1 MKKSNEE
8 EKEIAIFRP
17 NKPGI
22 RKILGDLEADIMET
36 IWAAGPRVTITV
48 REVHQVL
55 QASRGAAYTTVM
67 TVMGN
72 LAKKGLLLVEKDLH
86 AHQYTARQTKEEFT
100 RSAVG
105 TIIDQLLS
113 DFAEPA
119 LAHFAESF
127 EQQDPEKIRLLEEM
141 ISSRR
146 QQEG

>member
-1 MKKSNEE
+1 MKKVSDE
-8 EKEIAIFRP
+8 EKEIALFRP

-22 RKILGDLEADIMET
+22 RKMLGDLEADIMEI
-36 IWAAGPRVTITV
+36 IWSAGPGATITV

-55 QASRGAAYTTVM
+55 QTSRGAAYTTVM

-127 EQQDPEKIRLLEEM
+127 EQQNSQKIKQLEEM
-141 ISSRR
+141 IALRRR
-146 QQEG
+146 QEG